1 MSSLSNENSHG
12 STWNQKSFVKSHIL
26 FERVNQ
32 ARREEQKT
40 TGTIKLFGQFE
51 KLILGNQIIK
61 VCNSYSNNNF
71 VNTNRVGLK
80 IGT

>member
-32 ARREEQKT
+32 ARREEQLA

-71 VNTNRVGLK
+71 VN
-80 IGT
+80 